1 MAITVN
7 KWSIWPSAGTGK
19 KRQKAQEHADALIAS
34 CIAIE
39 QIVAAL
45 ATEQIAAPDVSGAAE
60 RDIRY
65 APYFSPRRGRSERG
79 TVPYS
84 IKWIESV
91 LIADGKP
98 SRWLRVAMQLLEG
111 RERGYVD
118 QYVFDAI
125 ANLRPGYNSTQLA
138 RRLRLKEKEYETLH
152 GAEIA
157 FGVETK

>member
-1 MAITVN
+1 MTIQINRWAT
-7 KWSIWPSAGTGK
+7 WPSAGTGK
-19 KRQKAQEHADALIAS
+19 KRAKAQEHADALIAS
-34 CIAIE
+34 CIAVE
-39 QIVAAL
+39 QVIAAL
-45 ATEQIAAPDVSGAAE
+45 AAGKITAPDVSGVAE

-65 APYFSPRRGRSERG
+65 APYFSARRGRNERS

-91 LIADGKP
+91 LIADSKP
-98 SRWLRVAMQLLEG
+98 SRWIRVAMQLLEG

-157 FGVETK
+157 MGVDPK